1 MLLKLDKKDN
11 QKLFDIFDS
20 HNRSVERI
28 SDKIALDVY
37 VEALD
42 FIDDDVLFHCFKL
55 DKSEI
60 KVFGAEE
67 ENIGSGSDKKPGES
81 LIVKFSNL
89 EPEIKSLALS
99 FVREIKISKMID

>member
-11 QKLFDIFDS
+11 KKFFDIFDS

-42 FIDDDVLFHCFKL
+42 FVENDFIFHCVKL
-55 DKSEI
+55 HKSEI

-67 ENIGSGSDKKPGES
+67 ENIGSGTDKKPGENT
-81 LIVKFSNL
+81 IIKFSNL
-89 EPEIKSLALS
+89 EPDIKSLALS
-99 FVREIKISKMID
+99 FVREIKISKIID

>member
-1 MLLKLDKKDN
+1 MLLKLNKEDN
-11 QKLFDIFDS
+11 QKFFDVFDS
-20 HNRSVERI
+20 HNKSVERI

-42 FIDDDVLFHCFKL
+42 FVENDIVFHCVKL

-67 ENIGSGSDKKPGES
+67 ENIGSGSDKKPGER

-89 EPEIKSLALS
+89 EPEIKSLSLS